1 MDTTKTAGTRGDY
14 CWAEV
19 RLHHL
24 STWKSELKVLVAAAQ
39 RQSEE
44 NSLSKPS
51 NATVSAYSLSDSVLP
66 RAAPIVNSSGDR
78 VIFHVDFDCFF
89 VSCGLATRPHLKGK
103 PSVVCHSQAGK
114 QASST
119 SEIASASYEAR
130 AKGVK
135 NGMSLGR
142 ARTLVGEDL
151 QTIP

>member
-1 MDTTKTAGTRGDY
+1 MAIAD
-14 CWAEV
+14 C

-24 STWKSELKVLVAAAQ
+24 STWKAELKVLVAAAQ

-44 NSLSKPS
+44 KSLSRP
-51 NATVSAYSLSDSVLP
+51 AIPTAAYSLSESVLP
-66 RAAPIVNSSGDR
+66 RAAPVINNSGER

-89 VSCGLATRPHLKGK
+89 VSCGLATRPHLRGK
-103 PSVVCHSQAGK
+103 PSVVCHSQNGK
-114 QASST
+114 SASST

-142 ARTLVGEDL
+142 ARALVGEDL

>member
-1 MDTTKTAGTRGDY
+1 MQAVSADP
-14 CWAEV
+14 

-24 STWKSELKVLVAAAQ
+24 STWKAELRVLVAAAQ

-44 NSLSKPS
+44 QSMSKPS
-51 NATVSAYSLSDSVLP
+51 QSSIAPFSLSTAVLP
-66 RAAPIVNSSGDR
+66 RFAPTTGGPGER

-103 PSVVCHSQAGK
+103 PSVVCHSQVGK
-114 QASST
+114 SAAST

-135 NGMSLGR
+135 NGMSLGK
-142 ARTLVGEDL
+142 ARQLVGDEL
-151 QTIP
+151 ETIP